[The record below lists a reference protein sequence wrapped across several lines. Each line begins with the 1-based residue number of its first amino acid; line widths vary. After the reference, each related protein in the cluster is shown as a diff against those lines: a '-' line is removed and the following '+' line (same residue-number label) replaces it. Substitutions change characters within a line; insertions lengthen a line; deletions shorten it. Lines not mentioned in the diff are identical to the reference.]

1 MRILMFLS
9 TYLLAI
15 YNFVYGL
22 KHGMNWLIW
31 LGTALS
37 IVSLV
42 ANIIAEVLEWEEHH
56 QK

>member
-15 YNFVYGL
+15 HNFIYGM

-31 LGTALS
+31 LGTVLAVLS
-37 IVSLV
+37 LI
-42 ANIIAEVLEWEEHH
+42 ANIVAEVLKWEERH

>member
-1 MRILMFLS
+1 MKILIFLS

-15 YNFVYGL
+15 HNFVYGW

-31 LGTALS
+31 LGTALA
-37 IVSLV
+37 VFSLI
-42 ANIIAEVLEWEEHH
+42 ANIVAEVLKGEERH